1 MIDGYAGTWS
11 TGPAKHLTLESCNR
25 NAICLGKLGTES
37 TVATTPDRSRA
48 IGLGSRSLLGLN
60 WSGGWR
66 STGYRREIP
75 THSDSGLLTLVV
87 RPADPLT
94 AMGRRTP
101 AAASGRR
108 IGEGLGNMYIPAGDK
123 SKSSWLAGHIQHHP
137 GPNTGAAVVS
147 SAVEPPVLASYFASC
162 RTADDRLV
170 LTLFR

>member
-25 NAICLGKLGTES
+25 NAIYALERDRKYCDYYYYTRSISRDRHGIEKPAGTE
-37 TVATTPDRSRA
+37 
-48 IGLGSRSLLGLN
+48 LE
-60 WSGGWR
+60 WR
-66 STGYRREIP
+66 LESGYRREIP
-75 THSDSGLLTLVV
+75 THSGLLTLVV